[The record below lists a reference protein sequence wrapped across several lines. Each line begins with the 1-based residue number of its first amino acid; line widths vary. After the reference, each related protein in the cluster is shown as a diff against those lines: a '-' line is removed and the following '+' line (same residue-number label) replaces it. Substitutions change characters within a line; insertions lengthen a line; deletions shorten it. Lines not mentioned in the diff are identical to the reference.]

1 MNLPLVSCIM
11 PTANRQHF
19 IPYAIDFF
27 LHQDYPNL
35 ELVIVDDSEESIASL
50 IPDYPS
56 IRYIY
61 NNSLGTSLGKV
72 RNIACENAFG
82 EIIVHW
88 DDDDWYAHNWVSQ
101 QVNTLVN
108 SGADITGL
116 CDINFF
122 SAPTNKRWTYRDT
135 EKGKPW
141 VYGGTL
147 AYWKSFWSKQPFRAL
162 QAGEDNDFIW
172 NSTETKIHPHNYTD
186 GYIGVIHKSN
196 SGILMYEDPRKK
208 ISIEKWIKKID
219 APEKCEKH
227 SILSISSDLP
237 LVSCIMPTANR
248 KEFIPDAIANFLK
261 QDYMNAELVIIDDG
275 KESVAN
281 LIPENPRIRY
291 FYFEPLGKIGI
302 KRNMACE
309 IANGELITHWDDDD
323 WYAQDWISHQVQALL
338 NSDADICGINQ
349 VQFFAPTLNRYWM
362 TKNSNSRFPW
372 LTGASLI
379 YRKSFWEQHPFK
391 DLQIGEDDDY
401 VRNSGAK
408 VFAHDYF
415 QGFIARLHLNNTSIK
430 FFEDE
435 EEQQKAN

>member
-1 MNLPLVSCIM
+1 MDLPLVSCIM
-11 PTANRQHF
+11 PTANRQIF
-19 IPYAIDFF
+19 VPYAIDFF
-27 LHQDYPNL
+27 LHQDYPNA
-35 ELVIVDDSEESIASL
+35 EFVIIDDSEESIASL
-50 IPDYPS
+50 IPKHPNIHYV
-56 IRYIY
+56 Y

-72 RNIACENAFG
+72 RNIACEKSKG

-88 DDDDWYAHNWVSQ
+88 DDDDWYAQDWVSQ
-101 QVNTLVN
+101 QVNALIS

-122 SAPTNKRWTYRDT
+122 SAFTNKRWTYRDT
-135 EKGKPW
+135 EKEKPW

-147 AYWKSFWSKQPFRAL
+147 AYWKSFWSKQPFHGL

-172 NSTETKIHPHNYTD
+172 KSSQTKIHPHNYID
-186 GYIGVIHKSN
+186 GYISVIHREN

-208 ISIEKWIKKID
+208 IRVEKWMKKMD
-219 APEKCEKH
+219 APEVCEKH
-227 SILSISSDLP
+227 SIFSTSSDLP

-248 KEFIPDAIANFLK
+248 KDFIPDAIANFLK

-275 KESVAN
+275 KDSVAD

-291 FYFEPLGKIGI
+291 FYFEPLGKIGT
-302 KRNMACE
+302 KRNIACE

-323 WYAQDWISHQVQALL
+323 WYAQDWISHQVQALI
-338 NSDADICGINQ
+338 NADADICGIDQ
-349 VQFFAPTLNRYWM
+349 VQFFAPALNRYWM
-362 TKNSNSRFPW
+362 TKNSNSKLPW

-391 DLQIGEDDDY
+391 NLQIGEDDDY
-401 VRNSGAK
+401 IRNSGAR

-435 EEQQKAN
+435 EEQKAN